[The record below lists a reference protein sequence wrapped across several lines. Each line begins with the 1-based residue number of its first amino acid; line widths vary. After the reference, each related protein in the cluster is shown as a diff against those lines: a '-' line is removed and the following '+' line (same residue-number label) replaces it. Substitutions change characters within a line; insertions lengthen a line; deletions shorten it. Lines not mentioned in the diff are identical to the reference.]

1 MLLVR
6 TQISSNPLKSVT
18 EVYVLPVLRVSTQ
31 ARYIDISVSPCF
43 ARFLPVGANF
53 VGLGVCGMAA
63 PGNSPIAIAFEG
75 ASGSGSIPTPVL
87 LTAMLRASERVSDL
101 IFSPG
106 RHPQVEIHGQ
116 LTAVEISGSNTLSA
130 DDTRRIAADLIGT
143 NKQAI
148 STLREQGSCDVSY
161 GLPGLARFRV
171 NVFIQ
176 RGSCAIVMRVIPTI
190 VPTFASLH
198 LPAQLEDAAQVRNG
212 IILVTGGSGS
222 GKSSTL
228 AALIDRVNSEHCYHI
243 LTVEDPIEFLH
254 KHKKSTVHQ
263 RELHSDAPNFTLALR
278 AALRQAPRVIMVGE
292 IRDRET
298 LEILLE
304 AAENGHLILSSM
316 NTVDAS
322 KTVERV
328 VATFAAAEQ
337 QSVRERLAKTF
348 RYIIAQRLIP
358 RTDGGERIAV
368 VEILKS
374 NSRTRDC
381 VEQGERAG
389 RTLLDAIKAS
399 ESEGMQHFDGEIAKL
414 VRSGLVDLETG
425 LSFASNA
432 TVLGQELARN

>member
-1 MLLVR
+1 
-6 TQISSNPLKSVT
+6 
-18 EVYVLPVLRVSTQ
+18 
-31 ARYIDISVSPCF
+31 
-43 ARFLPVGANF
+43 
-53 VGLGVCGMAA
+53 MAA

-75 ASGSGSIPTPVL
+75 FSGTGTGSIPTPAL
-87 LTAMLRASERVSDL
+87 LAGMLRASEKVSDL

-106 RHPQVEIHGQ
+106 RPPQVEIHGQ
-116 LTAVEISGSNTLSA
+116 LTVVEIAGSSILSA

-148 STLREQGSCDVSY
+148 NTLREQGSCDVSY
-161 GLPGLARFRV
+161 GLPGMARFRV

-190 VPTFASLH
+190 IPTFSSLH
-198 LPAQLEDAAQVRNG
+198 LPAQLEEAAKVRNG
-212 IILVTGGSGS
+212 IILVTGGTGS

-228 AALIDRVNSEHCYHI
+228 AALIDRINSEHCYHV

-263 RELHSDAPNFTLALR
+263 REVHSDAPNFALALR

-316 NTVDAS
+316 TTVDCL
-322 KTVERV
+322 KTVERI
-328 VATFAAAEQ
+328 VASFTAAEQ
-337 QSVRERLAKTF
+337 QSIRERFAKTF

-358 RTDGGERIAV
+358 RSDGGERIAV

-381 VEQGERAG
+381 VEQGERPG
-389 RTLLDAIKAS
+389 RTLLDCIKVG
-399 ESEGMQHFDGEIAKL
+399 ESEGMQHFDAEIAKL
-414 VRSGLVDLETG
+414 VRAGKVDSETA
-425 LSFASNA
+425 LCFASNA
-432 TVLGQELARN
+432 TVLSQEMARS

>member
-1 MLLVR
+1 
-6 TQISSNPLKSVT
+6 
-18 EVYVLPVLRVSTQ
+18 
-31 ARYIDISVSPCF
+31 
-43 ARFLPVGANF
+43 
-53 VGLGVCGMAA
+53 MAA

-75 ASGSGSIPTPVL
+75 INGTGSIPTSVL
-87 LTAMLRASERVSDL
+87 LAGMLRASEKVSDL

-106 RHPQVEIHGQ
+106 RPPQVEIHGQ
-116 LTAVEISGSNTLSA
+116 LTPVEISGSSTLSA

-148 STLREQGSCDVSY
+148 NTLREQGSCDVSY
-161 GLPGLARFRV
+161 GLPGMARFRV

-176 RGSCAIVMRVIPTI
+176 RGSCVIVMRVIPTVI
-190 VPTFASLH
+190 PTLSSLR
-198 LPAQLEDAAQVRNG
+198 LPSQLEEVTKVRNG
-212 IILVTGGSGS
+212 IILVTGGTGS

-228 AALIDRVNSEHCYHI
+228 AALIDRINSEHCYHV

-263 RELHSDAPNFTLALR
+263 RELHSDAPNFALALR

-292 IRDRET
+292 IRERET

-304 AAENGHLILSSM
+304 AAENGHLVLSSM
-316 NTVDAS
+316 NTVDTS
-322 KTVERV
+322 KTVERI
-328 VATFAAAEQ
+328 VATFAATEQ

-348 RYIIAQRLIP
+348 RCIIAQRLIP
-358 RTDGGERIAV
+358 RADGGDRIAV

-381 VEQGERAG
+381 IEQAERPG
-389 RTLLDAIKAS
+389 RTLLDAIKSS

-425 LSFASNA
+425 LAFASNA
-432 TVLGQELARN
+432 TVLGQELAR

>member
-1 MLLVR
+1 
-6 TQISSNPLKSVT
+6 
-18 EVYVLPVLRVSTQ
+18 
-31 ARYIDISVSPCF
+31 
-43 ARFLPVGANF
+43 
-53 VGLGVCGMAA
+53 MAA
-63 PGNSPIAIAFEG
+63 PGSSPIAIAFEG
-75 ASGSGSIPTPVL
+75 ISGTDSIPSSAL
-87 LTAMLRASERVSDL
+87 LAGMLRASEKVSDL

-106 RHPQVEIHGQ
+106 RPPQVEIHGQ
-116 LTAVEISGSNTLSA
+116 LTAIEIPGSGILSA

-143 NKQAI
+143 NKQALT
-148 STLREQGSCDVSY
+148 TLREQGSCDVSY
-161 GLPGLARFRV
+161 GLPGMARFRV

-176 RGSCAIVMRVIPTI
+176 RGSCATVMRVIPTVI
-190 VPTFASLH
+190 PTFGALR
-198 LPAQLEDAAQVRNG
+198 LPKQLEETAKVRNG
-212 IILVTGGSGS
+212 IILVTGGTGA

-228 AALIDRVNSEHCYHI
+228 AALIDRINSEHCYHV

-263 RELHSDAPNFTLALR
+263 RELHSDAPNFALALR

-304 AAENGHLILSSM
+304 AAENGHLVLSSM

-322 KTVERV
+322 KTIERV
-328 VATFAAAEQ
+328 VGAFAGGDQ

-358 RTDGGERIAV
+358 RSDGGDRVAV

-381 VEQGERAG
+381 VEQGERPG
-389 RTLLDAIKAS
+389 RTLLDAIKSS
-399 ESEGMQHFDGEIAKL
+399 ENEGMQHFDAEIAKL

-432 TVLGQELARN
+432 TVLGQELARG

>member
-1 MLLVR
+1 
-6 TQISSNPLKSVT
+6 
-18 EVYVLPVLRVSTQ
+18 
-31 ARYIDISVSPCF
+31 
-43 ARFLPVGANF
+43 
-53 VGLGVCGMAA
+53 MAA

-75 ASGSGSIPTPVL
+75 INGTGSIPTSVL
-87 LTAMLRASERVSDL
+87 LAGMLRASEKVSYL

-106 RHPQVEIHGQ
+106 RAPQVEIHGQ
-116 LTAVEISGSNTLSA
+116 LAAVEISGTGMLFA
-130 DDTRRIAADLIGT
+130 DDTRRIAADLIGG

-148 STLREQGSCDVSY
+148 TTLREQGSCDISY
-161 GLPGLARFRV
+161 GLPGMARFRV

-176 RGSCAIVMRVIPTI
+176 RGSCAIVMRVIPTV
-190 VPTFASLH
+190 VPTFSSLH
-198 LPAQLEDAAQVRNG
+198 LPPQLEEAAKVRNG
-212 IILVTGGSGS
+212 IILVTGGTGS

-228 AALIDRVNSEHCYHI
+228 AALIDCINSLYCYHV

-254 KHKKSTVHQ
+254 RHKKSTVHQ
-263 RELHSDAPNFTLALR
+263 RELHSDAPNFALALR
-278 AALRQAPRVIMVGE
+278 AALRQAPHVIMVGE

-304 AAENGHLILSSM
+304 AAENGHLVLSSM
-316 NTVDAS
+316 NTVDAL
-322 KTVERV
+322 KTVERTI
-328 VATFAAAEQ
+328 ASFPAADQ

-358 RTDGGERIAV
+358 RSDGAERIAV

-381 VEQGERAG
+381 VEQGERPG

-399 ESEGMQHFDGEIAKL
+399 EGEGMQHFDGEIAKL

-425 LSFASNA
+425 LCFASNA
-432 TVLGQELARN
+432 TVLGQELAR